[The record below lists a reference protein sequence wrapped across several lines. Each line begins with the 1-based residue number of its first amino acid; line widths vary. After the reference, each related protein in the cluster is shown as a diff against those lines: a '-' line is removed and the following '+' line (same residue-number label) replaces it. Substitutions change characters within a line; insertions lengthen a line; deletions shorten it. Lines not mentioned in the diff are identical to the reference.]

1 MNIVEIGLWQLAA
14 AYLLLAFPL
23 AIMLWYRIPMIGET
37 AIALVRM
44 TVQLIFVGLYLQVIF
59 KLNILWLS
67 AAWLLVMVT
76 VADVSIVRS
85 CSLRLRPIAL
95 PLLAALAAGTAIPLL
110 LFVGLIL
117 RRPALAAGTAIPL
130 LLFVGLILRR
140 PNLMDAQY
148 AIPIGGMILGNCLRA
163 NIVGIRTFYDGIRTG
178 EKAFLQSLAQGALL
192 HEATRPY
199 LRKACQAALAP
210 TVATMTTIGLVA
222 LPGMMTGAILGGA
235 SPVTAIKYQI
245 AIMISIFSGTAITLA
260 LGIYLT
266 TKRSFTP
273 YGPLDRA
280 IFKRPRKT

>member
-1 MNIVEIGLWQLAA
+1 MNQVVEIGVGHLAA

-37 AIALVRM
+37 VVSVVRM
-44 TVQLIFVGLYLQVIF
+44 TLQLIFVGLYLQVVF
-59 KLNILWLS
+59 RLNNLWLT

-85 CSLRLRPIAL
+85 CSLKLSRIAL
-95 PLLAALAAGTAIPLL
+95 PLFGALLAGTAVPLL

-117 RRPALAAGTAIPL
+117 QRNNL
-130 LLFVGLILRR
+130 L
-140 PNLMDAQY
+140 DAQY

-163 NIVGIRTFYDGIRTG
+163 DIVGVRTFYESIRTS

-199 LRKACQAALAP
+199 AQKACRAALAP
-210 TVATMTTIGLVA
+210 TVASMTTIGLVS
-222 LPGMMTGAILGGA
+222 LPGMMTGVILGGA
-235 SPVTAIKYQI
+235 SPAIAIKYQI

-260 LGIYLT
+260 MGLWLT
-266 TKRSFTP
+266 SKTSFTP
-273 YGPLDRA
+273 HGPLNRS
-280 IFKRPRKT
+280 IFRTA